1 MMELYPVM
9 VQLDGRRVTVIG
21 AGEVALR
28 KVGDLLSCGAQVRV
42 IAPCV
47 HAGFAGLAED
57 YGDRLEILHREYR
70 AGDIAGSLLVFSATD
85 DETVNRTV
93 FAEARERS
101 ILMNAV
107 DDPPNCSFIVPS
119 SYRKGDLTLCIS
131 TGGASPAMAARLQRE
146 LQKNIPE
153 HIDTILKALNE
164 ARQMLKNGGPFVHLD
179 TVRRGEILKAIVN
192 DDDRLEELWIAF
204 ERGAVEA
211 FLLGVLQ
218 AR

>member
-1 MMELYPVM
+1 MELYPVM
-9 VQLDGRRVTVIG
+9 VQLEGRRVTVVG
-21 AGEVALR
+21 AGEVGLR
-28 KVGDLLSCGAQVRV
+28 KAGDLLSCGAQVRV
-42 IAPCV
+42 IAPSV

-57 YGDRLEILHREYR
+57 YGDQLEILQREYR
-70 AGDIAGSLLVFSATD
+70 AGDIIGSLLVFSATD

-93 FAEARERS
+93 FVEARERS

-146 LQKNIPE
+146 LQGHIPKD
-153 HIDTILKALNE
+153 IDSMLEALNE
-164 ARQMLKNGGPFVHLD
+164 ARQLLKGSTSFAHLN
-179 TVRRGEILKAIVN
+179 TVSRGEILKTIV
-192 DDDRLEELWIAF
+192 DDDARLEELRIAF
-204 ERGAVEA
+204 ERGSVES